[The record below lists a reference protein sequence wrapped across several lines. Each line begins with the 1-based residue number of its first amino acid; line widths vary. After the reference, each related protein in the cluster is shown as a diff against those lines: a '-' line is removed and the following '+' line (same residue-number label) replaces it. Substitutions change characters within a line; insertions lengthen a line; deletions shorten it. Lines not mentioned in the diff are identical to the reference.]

1 MDLSTPAER
10 GSSSRASLRRGFGC
24 NGVAVGV
31 GDERENREEVGN
43 AVIGGLSAALERIRA
58 GCTPS
63 GEGCFR
69 ILRANGKGICGAVS
83 TVLPL
88 EAASELGNT
97 IL

>member
-1 MDLSTPAER
+1 MGLSTPAER

-24 NGVAVGV
+24 DGA
-31 GDERENREEVGN
+31 GDERANREEVGN

-97 IL
+97 IS